1 MSNEADTCRKFVLPK
16 LVDAGW
22 DNEPHRI
29 NEQITFTD
37 GRIVLAGN
45 KVKRRPQKRADYL
58 LRYTRDYLIAVVEA
72 KPDYLSA
79 GDGLQ
84 QAKDYAEILGLKF
97 AYATNGVEIIEFD
110 YLTGHER
117 LLTQFPSPSELWQ
130 RLQNNQSIT
139 PEDGQRLLTPYYH
152 HSGKSPRYY
161 QEIAINGVVQ
171 SVLQDKKRILLTMA
185 TGTGKTEVAFQIC
198 WKLWSA
204 RWNRTGEHR
213 RPKIL
218 YLADRNILVDDPKD
232 KEFAPFGDARW
243 KIENGEANKSR
254 DMYFAIYQ
262 SLAKDERRP
271 GLYKEYR
278 PDFFDLIIV
287 DECHRGSARD
297 DSNWREILEYFTPA
311 FQLGMTATPLREDNR
326 DTYLYFGNPIY
337 QYSLRQGIDDG
348 FLAPYRVHRIITD
361 YDAAG
366 WRPSKGELDRYGR
379 EIPDGEYQT
388 KDFERVVALKARTEA
403 IANHLTTFLKKT
415 DRFAKTIVFCV
426 DQDHAD
432 EMRRAIGNLNKDLV
446 SQYPD
451 YVCRVTSNEGG
462 IGRGHFG
469 RFQELETETPAIL
482 TTSQMLTTGVNAP
495 TCKNVVLARV
505 VGSMSEFKQII
516 GRGTRVR
523 DDYGKLWFSILDYT
537 GSATRQFAD
546 KDFDGDPAMINEE
559 KIDETGVT
567 YETTVTEEPVVS
579 ADDWTLD
586 AYGTTAITIDDT
598 TKEPRKYFVDGGQ
611 VAIAAHLV
619 YELDPDGKQL
629 RVVKYSDYAADK
641 IRTLFP
647 GAIRMREQWANPKE
661 RAEIIRQLEERG
673 ISFDELADSVGQPD
687 ADPFDLLCHLAFNAP
702 LRTRRERA
710 ERLMHERQDFFDH
723 YSPEAKAILEELLEK
738 YAQHGTAQFVVPD
751 VLKVP
756 PISDRGNVIEIVGY
770 FGGAEKLREA
780 VNELQT
786 LLYAGF

>member
-1 MSNEADTCRKFVLPK
+1 MPK
-16 LVDAGW
+16 LVEAGW

-29 NEQITFTD
+29 NEQVTFTD

-45 KVKRRPQKRADYL
+45 KVRRRPQKRADYL

-72 KPDYLSA
+72 KPDYLTA

-84 QAKDYAEILGLKF
+84 QAKEYAEILGLKF
-97 AYATNGVEIIEFD
+97 AYATNGIEIIEFD
-110 YLTGHER
+110 YLTGQER
-117 LLTQFPSPSELWQ
+117 LLQQFPTPSELWQ
-130 RLQNNQSIT
+130 RLQQEQDIT
-139 PEDGQRLLTPYYH
+139 SDDSQRLLTPYYH

-161 QEIAINGVVQ
+161 QEIAINRVVQ
-171 SVLQDKKRILLTMA
+171 SVVQGKKRVLLTMA
-185 TGTGKTEVAFQIC
+185 TGTGKTVVAFQIC

-204 RWNRTGEHR
+204 RWNTTGEHR

-232 KEFAPFGDARW
+232 KIFAPFGDARW

-254 DMYFAIYQ
+254 EMYFAIYQ

-271 GLYKEYR
+271 GLYKEYK
-278 PDFFDLIIV
+278 PDFFDFIIV

-297 DSNWREILEYFTPA
+297 SSNWREILEYFSPA

-326 DTYLYFGNPIY
+326 DTYLYFGNPVY

-379 EIPDGEYQT
+379 EIPDDEYQT
-388 KDFERVVALKARTEA
+388 KDFERIVALKARTEA
-403 IANHLTTFLKKT
+403 IARHLTDFMAKN

-432 EMRRAIGNLNKDLV
+432 EMRRALTNLNQDLA
-446 SQYPD
+446 SRYPD
-451 YVCRVTSNEGG
+451 YVCRVTSNEGD
-462 IGRGHFG
+462 IGRGHLG

-482 TTSQMLTTGVNAP
+482 TTSQMLTTGVDAP

-523 DDYGKLWFSILDYT
+523 DDYGKLWFNILDYT
-537 GSATRQFAD
+537 GSATRLFAD
-546 KDFDGDPAMINEE
+546 KDFDGDPAFVSEE
-559 KIDETGVT
+559 KIDAAGATYESTITEETPIVEDGGIQDDYGPTGV
-567 YETTVTEEPVVS
+567 V
-579 ADDWTLD
+579 
-586 AYGTTAITIDDT
+586 IDDGT
-598 TKEPRKYFVDGGQ
+598 PEPRKYFVDGGQ

-641 IRTLFP
+641 VRTLFT
-647 GAIRMREQWANPKE
+647 GAIRMREQWASPKE
-661 RAEIIRQLEERG
+661 RAEVIRQLEERG
-673 ISFDELADSVGQPD
+673 INFNELADSVGQPE

-710 ERLMHERQDFFDH
+710 ERLKHDRKDFFDH
-723 YSPEAKAILEELLEK
+723 FSPEARAILEELLEK

-751 VLKVP
+751 ILKVP
-756 PISDRGNVIEIVGY
+756 PISERGNVIEIAGY